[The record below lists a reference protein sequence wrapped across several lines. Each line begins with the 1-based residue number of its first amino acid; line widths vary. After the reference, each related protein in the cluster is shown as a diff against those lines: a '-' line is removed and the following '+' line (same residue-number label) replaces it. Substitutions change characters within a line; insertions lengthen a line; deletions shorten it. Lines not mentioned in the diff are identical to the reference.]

1 MARCLE
7 HMLSRL
13 SEAKC
18 KMISSWHLDI
28 FLQMLFNTC
37 TAFLPFTTSMWVP
50 CALVGVL
57 LLWTSRLH
65 LCLMSKNDQMVND
78 WLSFLFA
85 RQDLLVS
92 TQIWPRS
99 TKSNNVWLGGRTHTQ
114 ILQWLIVVDSR
125 SGYTDPIWVHLTLLS
140 PRLLESVRCQFRNP
154 LPERVDPRGSE
165 FA

>member
-1 MARCLE
+1 MMLSRLSNYMAGCLE

-18 KMISSWHLDI
+18 KMISSWH
-28 FLQMLFNTC
+28 QP
-37 TAFLPFTTSMWVP
+37 FLPFTTSMWAP

-78 WLSFLFA
+78 WLGFLFA

-92 TQIWPRS
+92 TQKWPRAS
-99 TKSNNVWLGGRTHTQ
+99 KSNNVWLSGHTHTQ

-154 LPERVDPRGSE
+154 LPERVDPHGSE
-165 FA
+165 CA